1 MRCWM
6 ARAAGRLYV
15 LIFAPNQS
23 SAGSANGMVQPC
35 SCASFEGEKPT
46 ALPVVISDKYELV
59 INLKAAKALGLH
71 VPQTLQVAVDE
82 VIE

>member
-1 MRCWM
+1 
-6 ARAAGRLYV
+6 V
-15 LIFAPNQS
+15 LLRILR
-23 SAGSANGMVQPC
+23 
-35 SCASFEGEKPT
+35 GEKPT

-82 VIE
+82 VIK